1 MTHDLTA
8 DRDAVPLNEPR
19 SLTVAVPAE
28 IRVYGHSTLFYWWP
42 AWLFGFAAAMVSAGQ
57 ERLLSA
63 SGTQQAGSALG
74 LGYVTLLI
82 LLIIFTNVR
91 LRGIYSIVLLISV
104 AFIVVLFAWF
114 DWWENIIRMIPYLSV
129 RMNTDFYMVF
139 STALFCIWLLMFFV
153 FDRTTYWRIRPGQM
167 TIEHVIGGGAESFDT
182 NSLRFQKLN
191 SDLFRALL
199 GLGTGDLQA
208 IVGGQYG
215 TTVTISNVVFAAR
228 KVQAIEKLIAV
239 KPDVAA

>member
-19 SLTVAVPAE
+19 PLTVAVPAE

-139 STALFCIWLLMFFV
+139 STALFCIW
-153 FDRTTYWRIRPGQM
+153 
-167 TIEHVIGGGAESFDT
+167 
-182 NSLRFQKLN
+182 
-191 SDLFRALL
+191 
-199 GLGTGDLQA
+199 
-208 IVGGQYG
+208 
-215 TTVTISNVVFAAR
+215 
-228 KVQAIEKLIAV
+228 
-239 KPDVAA
+239 

>member
-1 MTHDLTA
+1 MKHDMTA
-8 DRDAVPLNEPR
+8 DRDVLAVNEPR
-19 SLTVAVPAE
+19 ALTVAVPAE

-42 AWLFGFAAAMVSAGQ
+42 AWLVGFAAAAVSLGHD
-57 ERLLSA
+57 RLLLQPNA
-63 SGTQQAGSALG
+63 QQGGSALG
-74 LGYVTLLI
+74 LGYVSLLI
-82 LLIIFTNVR
+82 LLIIFTNVK
-91 LRGIYSIVLLISV
+91 LRGIYSIVLLVSV
-104 AFIVVLFAWF
+104 AFIVVWLAWF
-114 DWWENIIRMIPYLSV
+114 GWWENIIRVIPYLSV
-129 RMNTDFYMVF
+129 QMNTEFYMVF
-139 STALFCIWLLMFFV
+139 STALLCVWLLMFFV

-182 NSLRFQKLN
+182 GSLRFQKLN

-239 KPDVAA
+239 KPDVAL